1 MEKGP
6 FIDALPSFT
15 CQSGDVL
22 SGSFSTAIFVYQR
35 VHVTQTRI
43 SKSFSDF
50 SDSLFAKDFFYTKE
64 QIKNIIVTLIP

>member
-1 MEKGP
+1 MQKGP

-22 SGSFSTAIFVYQR
+22 FGSFSTAIFVYQR
-35 VHVTQTRI
+35 VHVTQTHI

-50 SDSLFAKDFFYTKE
+50 SDSLFAKDFF
-64 QIKNIIVTLIP
+64 IPRNKSRT